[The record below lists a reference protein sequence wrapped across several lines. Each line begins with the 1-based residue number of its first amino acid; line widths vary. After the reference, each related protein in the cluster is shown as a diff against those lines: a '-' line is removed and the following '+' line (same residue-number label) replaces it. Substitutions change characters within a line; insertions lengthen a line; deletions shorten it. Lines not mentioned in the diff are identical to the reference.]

1 VLPSTYIFT
10 ILFLAMGPLKTI
22 PVFYMLTREQD
33 WRYRLRAAFYAT
45 LIAAA
50 MVALVAFSGVSTIQS
65 WQVSFA
71 ALKIAIGVLL
81 IRSTL
86 NTLSTM
92 IAPAGDDRPNGEKP
106 APASPAAV
114 AFSPLAAPT
123 IVSPTGVVTIVLFLA
138 ITQSDRALQYK
149 VDVMLALML
158 GLNFV
163 CMLLAGYI
171 VRFVRMMTLEI
182 VGWVFAALQA
192 ALAVEVIL
200 GGLKDAGFTAR

>member
-22 PVFYMLTREQD
+22 PVFYMLTREKD
-33 WRYRLRAAFYAT
+33 WGYRLRAALYAT
-45 LIAAA
+45 LIAGAI
-50 MVALVAFSGVSTIQS
+50 VALVAFSGVSTIQS
-65 WQVSFA
+65 WHVSFA

-86 NTLSTM
+86 NTLTTLGVKGGGDRKDGEES
-92 IAPAGDDRPNGEKP
+92 APV
-106 APASPAAV
+106 SPAAL

-123 IVSPTGVVTIVLFLA
+123 IISPTGVVTIVLFLA
-138 ITQSDRALQYK
+138 LTQSNHALQLK
-149 VDVMLALML
+149 VDVMLMIML

-171 VRFVRMMTLEI
+171 VRFVRMTTLEL

-192 ALAVEVIL
+192 ALAIEVIL
-200 GGLKDAGFTAR
+200 SGLKDAGFAAR